1 MNDWLMRVEGGLAAS
16 FKQPDGT
23 SRPGTDWKIGIKR
36 GDEIHTVL
44 GAHLSRAGYRAGMA
58 SRQPISGRGT
68 AMGYLNDMLGKGWTP
83 GQPLPAITI
92 TNPQGGQR

>member
-1 MNDWLMRVEGGLAAS
+1 MNDWLMRVEGGLTAS
-16 FKQPDGT
+16 FRQPDGT

-36 GDEIHTVL
+36 RDEIHTVL
-44 GAHLSRAGYRAGMA
+44 VRSYLAPDIEPKWQADSQYQAR
-58 SRQPISGRGT
+58 T